1 MDPGWKC
8 RRAMK
13 KSVLQPYLQNVR
25 NSVFRNVLGFLEHVE
40 EKKEDEGAEIFL
52 LAIIEYC
59 EKLLDDP
66 SKRKKKRKRTRHG
79 SGNSAKIGQ
88 VE

>member
-1 MDPGWKC
+1 
-8 RRAMK
+8 MK
-13 KSVLQPYLQNVR
+13 KVSLLPYIENVR

-40 EKKEDEGAEIFL
+40 EKKEDEAAEIFL

-66 SKRKKKRKRTRHG
+66 SKRKKKRIRSRHG
-79 SGNSAKIGQ
+79 SGQTAKMG
-88 VE
+88 